1 MKLTK
6 AQQMMLDIEKIV
18 GGSINVI
25 FGTVIFDTL
34 LSVDE
39 MKKAINKMYK
49 LNPVLRTRLVSED
62 GHTEQFIDEYIPSDI
77 EVLKFLS
84 KEDVHKYANENA
96 QIPFDINGPL
106 CSFKIF
112 TSKDFCGVTYKL
124 HHIISDGWTLSLL
137 ASHFYSLVNGND
149 VTAFSYEKHISDE
162 RKYLESSRYEK
173 DKTFFSEQ
181 FRKCSEPTLLLEKQ
195 SANLRGRRRSYTLT
209 TKQVDIIREFSL
221 KNNISISSLFLS
233 ALSIYY
239 NKTRNNVEKFYIG
252 IPYLNRVGNIEK
264 NTAGLYI
271 NTTPTLIE
279 LDNNDTIANN
289 LKNIEDNV
297 FTTMRHQKFDFED
310 ILQQL
315 DETHNFTG
323 VLHDVLY
330 SYQNAQ
336 ISGENFLSTWYH
348 NGMQRESLQFHIDDR
363 DNAGILRLH
372 YDTKYSE
379 FTDTQV
385 DSLNESICAIVFNII
400 SIPETKLRDLIVL
413 SDSQKQKIIHCFNN
427 TNHSYNIPEYSTLY
441 SLFEENAKKNS
452 NKICIKADG
461 KEINFGD
468 FLNIV
473 ERLDAELHKYTKG
486 QKCVIGVI
494 ANRSIEMYAAIY
506 GIIRGGNAY
515 MPISPDYPQDRI
527 DYMLKNSGAPLCI
540 AQDKYCAIAGVNF
553 INMTDF
559 IKNLPN
565 NDIVPFACEEDDTA
579 YVIYTSGSTGKPK
592 GAKISHK
599 SAVNRILWMHNKYP
613 LEKDGV
619 ILQKTPYTFDVSV
632 WEIFWWGMLGGSLA
646 YSKPDE
652 HFLPAKI
659 LEETEKNS
667 VTHLHFVPSVF
678 DLFLTHLEAHK
689 EDCKKFASVK
699 YVFLSGEALNA
710 SLIER
715 FYKLFDYNKVTLHN
729 LYGPTEC
736 AVDVTY
742 YDCSPNSSDPVPIGK
757 PIYNTSMYVVD
768 KYMNPVPIG
777 VQGELCIGGV
787 NVGQGYLNNPELT
800 AEKFV
805 DNPFG
810 EGKLYKTGDLAYW
823 REDGEIIFCG
833 RIDNQVKL
841 NGQRIEL
848 GEIENVISSSDYISS
863 VAVLIQKN
871 ANKDGLVAFCC
882 GDESR
887 KKHLKEL
894 CAQKLP
900 AYMVPQAFVF
910 IDEMPLNQSGK
921 LDRKLLSTLK
931 IEIES
936 DAFEPPQNKDEE
948 AICKLFCNTL
958 GVEKIGRNSDFFEL
972 GGTSL
977 SMISI
982 LSKDIFSKISA
993 SEFIENPT
1001 PAKLALKIEES
1012 TTPTFNYLNEL
1023 HITQN
1028 SQNTLVLFPFAGGDA
1043 EAYVTFVKDFIK
1055 RQTDFNLYFINF
1067 IYTESDCI
1075 EAAQEIIKLSEKNNI
1090 YFYSHCAGSSLALK
1104 IINIIEEKSSEVV
1117 KHYIAGANI
1126 PFKKP
1131 LKRNIWNHIPDC
1143 ILKLILEKS
1152 GANFKAIPRDTLSEI
1167 FTKFR
1172 KDTDFMTDYF
1182 LSDNCKIHCPVSLI
1196 MSKTDPFTKNYV
1208 QAKNLWSKY
1217 AEDIKN
1223 LYFIHSDSHYFQSA
1237 NSRELVDIIAGIL
1250 KS

>member
-441 SLFEENAKKNS
+441 SLFEEN
-452 NKICIKADG
+452 G
-461 KEINFGD
+461 PR
-468 FLNIV
+468 FLQ
-473 ERLDAELHKYTKG
+473 LPFYQPQALHL
-486 QKCVIGVI
+486 
-494 ANRSIEMYAAIY
+494 R
-506 GIIRGGNAY
+506 
-515 MPISPDYPQDRI
+515 QDR
-527 DYMLKNSGAPLCI
+527 L
-540 AQDKYCAIAGVNF
+540 
-553 INMTDF
+553 
-559 IKNLPN
+559 
-565 NDIVPFACEEDDTA
+565 
-579 YVIYTSGSTGKPK
+579 
-592 GAKISHK
+592 
-599 SAVNRILWMHNKYP
+599 
-613 LEKDGV
+613 
-619 ILQKTPYTFDVSV
+619 
-632 WEIFWWGMLGGSLA
+632 
-646 YSKPDE
+646 
-652 HFLPAKI
+652 
-659 LEETEKNS
+659 
-667 VTHLHFVPSVF
+667 
-678 DLFLTHLEAHK
+678 
-689 EDCKKFASVK
+689 
-699 YVFLSGEALNA
+699 
-710 SLIER
+710 
-715 FYKLFDYNKVTLHN
+715 
-729 LYGPTEC
+729 
-736 AVDVTY
+736 
-742 YDCSPNSSDPVPIGK
+742 
-757 PIYNTSMYVVD
+757 
-768 KYMNPVPIG
+768 
-777 VQGELCIGGV
+777 
-787 NVGQGYLNNPELT
+787 
-800 AEKFV
+800 
-805 DNPFG
+805 
-810 EGKLYKTGDLAYW
+810 
-823 REDGEIIFCG
+823 
-833 RIDNQVKL
+833 
-841 NGQRIEL
+841 
-848 GEIENVISSSDYISS
+848 
-863 VAVLIQKN
+863 
-871 ANKDGLVAFCC
+871 
-882 GDESR
+882 
-887 KKHLKEL
+887 
-894 CAQKLP
+894 
-900 AYMVPQAFVF
+900 
-910 IDEMPLNQSGK
+910 
-921 LDRKLLSTLK
+921 
-931 IEIES
+931 
-936 DAFEPPQNKDEE
+936 
-948 AICKLFCNTL
+948 
-958 GVEKIGRNSDFFEL
+958 
-972 GGTSL
+972 
-977 SMISI
+977 
-982 LSKDIFSKISA
+982 
-993 SEFIENPT
+993 
-1001 PAKLALKIEES
+1001 
-1012 TTPTFNYLNEL
+1012 
-1023 HITQN
+1023 
-1028 SQNTLVLFPFAGGDA
+1028 
-1043 EAYVTFVKDFIK
+1043 
-1055 RQTDFNLYFINF
+1055 
-1067 IYTESDCI
+1067 
-1075 EAAQEIIKLSEKNNI
+1075 
-1090 YFYSHCAGSSLALK
+1090 
-1104 IINIIEEKSSEVV
+1104 
-1117 KHYIAGANI
+1117 
-1126 PFKKP
+1126 
-1131 LKRNIWNHIPDC
+1131 
-1143 ILKLILEKS
+1143 
-1152 GANFKAIPRDTLSEI
+1152 
-1167 FTKFR
+1167 
-1172 KDTDFMTDYF
+1172 
-1182 LSDNCKIHCPVSLI
+1182 
-1196 MSKTDPFTKNYV
+1196 
-1208 QAKNLWSKY
+1208 
-1217 AEDIKN
+1217 
-1223 LYFIHSDSHYFQSA
+1223 
-1237 NSRELVDIIAGIL
+1237 
-1250 KS
+1250 